1 MPLGASTLALLT
13 HRDLISLFCVETADR
28 SGKVKTF
35 DRAHETSAIV
45 EGFAPR
51 RCGCQEDCRC
61 KKPRLDGGLEAEC
74 FWFFGSLGGVG
85 ARKFRFFCMWRKSRY
100 IIQGFAE

>member
-1 MPLGASTLALLT
+1 MICRFFADMLLA
-13 HRDLISLFCVETADR
+13 
-28 SGKVKTF
+28 SGK
-35 DRAHETSAIV
+35 TSAIV

-85 ARKFRFFCMWRKSRY
+85 ARKFGFCLY
-100 IIQGFAE
+100 AV